1 MHNNAAHVY
10 GNVSKEISSARDLEA
25 NLLLRSAARIQSI
38 RDGWEGRKAELN
50 DALLFNRRLWTIF
63 LDSIMRED
71 NPLPAEIRRNVVSLG
86 VFVINRTIKLTG
98 EPKPEGLNTLI
109 NINRELA
116 AGLRSEERRVGK
128 EC

>member
-1 MHNNAAHVY
+1 MHNNAAQVY

-116 AGLRSEERRVGK
+116 AGLLGHA
-128 EC
+128 

>member
-1 MHNNAAHVY
+1 MQRQAAAKAYGNAA
-10 GNVSKEISSARDLEA
+10 KETSSARDLEA

-38 RDGWEGRKAELN
+38 RDGWDGRKAELG

-63 LDSIMRED
+63 IDSLLRDD

-86 VFVINRTIKLTG
+86 VFVINRTIKLSG

-116 AGLRSEERRVGK
+116 AGLLGRG
-128 EC
+128 

>member
-1 MHNNAAHVY
+1 MQHHATQAYKKVAN
-10 GNVSKEISSARDLEA
+10 ETSSTRELEA

-38 RDGWEGRKAELN
+38 RDGWDGHKAELS

-63 LDSIMRED
+63 LDSLLRDD

-86 VFVINRTIKLTG
+86 VFVINRTIKLAG

-116 AGLRSEERRVGK
+116 AGLLSRG
-128 EC
+128 